1 MVAVVGALSP
11 AARQLRRSGAHILPA
26 GSVAGAEGPCPVP
39 LRAGPPPCAPGAVP
53 ARGLRLCLPGGGAR
67 GRPWSGK
74 RPEELGG
81 GRGGSRSHSKPS
93 AAADGGSCNLAG
105 GNAVGGAAVKLPGKA
120 SPAFAL
126 SHLLPPVVPAWGSAQ
141 RSSLLVLQAA
151 RGQ

>member
-1 MVAVVGALSP
+1 MAAVVGALSP
-11 AARQLRRSGAHILPA
+11 AARRLRSSVAHIRPA

-53 ARGLRLCLPGGGAR
+53 AHGLCLCLSGGGAR
-67 GRPWSGK
+67 GRPWSRR

-81 GRGGSRSHSKPS
+81 GRGASRSHSTPS
-93 AAADGGSCNLAG
+93 AAADGGFCSLAG

-120 SPAFAL
+120 NPAFAL
-126 SHLLPPVVPAWGSAQ
+126 SQPLPRVVPAWGSAQ